1 MSGDKYERGIRRSRI
16 DCGGGVRRAG
26 VIAAKAYV
34 GGIQRGWAED
44 VGLEDRNKL
53 AAGFTQNNLVVEL
66 VILAAG
72 VVVVHVR
79 DANAVFWRES
89 MVGPDGEEVLSGPL
103 RADETVV
110 ADVCGARS
118 VR

>member
-16 DCGGGVRRAG
+16 DCGRGVRRAG
-26 VIAAKAYV
+26 VIAAKPYV
-34 GGIQRGWAED
+34 GGIEGRWAED

-53 AAGFTQNNLVVEL
+53 APGFTQNNLVVEL

-79 DANAVFWRES
+79 DSHTVFWREGV
-89 MVGPDGEEVLSGPL
+89 VGPDGEEVFSSP
-103 RADETVV
+103 
-110 ADVCGARS
+110 
-118 VR
+118 